1 MAKTAFVFPGQ
12 GSQSPG
18 MGYDL
23 YQQFAAA
30 RRVFDQADEALGF
43 RLSRLCFEG
52 PEEELRLTINAQPA
66 IMTVSVACLAA
77 MDDLGT
83 APVPAPAY
91 VAGHSL
97 GEYTALV
104 ASKALGF
111 PSTLRLVRERGR
123 LMHEAGQLV
132 PSGMAAVLGLDES
145 TLEEVCRETG
155 AQIANLNS
163 ADQIVISG
171 PKLALARAL
180 DLARARGA
188 RRALPLNVSAGFH
201 SAVMRPAQE
210 GIARALNGVSLHDPA
225 TPIIANVTAQ
235 PLTTA
240 EQLRSELVCQMCSC
254 VHWQRSIQYMVE
266 DGVDT
271 FVEIGP
277 GQVLAGLI
285 RRIADG
291 ARVVSVRDAG
301 SVCGAA

>member
-145 TLEEVCRETG
+145 TLEEVCR
-155 AQIANLNS
+155 
-163 ADQIVISG
+163 
-171 PKLALARAL
+171 
-180 DLARARGA
+180 GA